1 MQPDLPAP
9 KTDEIAPELA
19 WQMLKEL
26 PGTKLIDVRTVP
38 EWLYV
43 GLPDIGATAGALL
56 QISWHIFPDMKT
68 NEAFSEELRRAA
80 SPKDV
85 LLFLCRSGGRSL
97 VATRAAREAHFK
109 LSYSIRGGFEGP
121 VNEHGHRGQVEGW
134 KFASLPW
141 KQQ

>member
-1 MQPDLPAP
+1 MQADLPAP
-9 KTDEIAPELA
+9 VTDEISPEQA

-26 PGTKLIDVRTVP
+26 SGAKLVDVRTIP

-43 GLPDIGATAGALL
+43 GLPDIGATAGTLL
-56 QISWHIFPDMKT
+56 QVSWHIFPDMRK
-68 NEAFSEELRRAA
+68 NEAFTEELKRAA

-85 LLFLCRSGGRSL
+85 LFFLCRSGGRSL
-97 VATRAAREAHFK
+97 AAAHAATEAHFK

-121 VNEHGHRGQVEGW
+121 VDDHGHRGRVDGW
-134 KFASLPW
+134 KFAGLPW